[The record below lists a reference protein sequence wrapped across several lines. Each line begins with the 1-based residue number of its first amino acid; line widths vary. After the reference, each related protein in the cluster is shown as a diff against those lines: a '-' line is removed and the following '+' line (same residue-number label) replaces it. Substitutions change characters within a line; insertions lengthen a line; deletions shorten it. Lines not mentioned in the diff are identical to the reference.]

1 MHYNC
6 VTYEQIAPW
15 RGHYANICLWDGHEM
30 NGHIVEVRHNGVLFH
45 SSNPGFLFLPF
56 AAIAAFA
63 LTAPLAFGL
72 GYALGARPYPR
83 PYYY

>member
-1 MHYNC
+1 MYDI
-6 VTYEQIAPW
+6 TYDTIAPY
-15 RGHYANICLWDGHEM
+15 RGQYANLRLWDGHEM
-30 NGHIVEVRHNGVLFH
+30 HGQIVEVRHEGVLFH

-56 AAIAAFA
+56 AAITAFA

-72 GYALGARPYPR
+72 GYAFGSRPYR